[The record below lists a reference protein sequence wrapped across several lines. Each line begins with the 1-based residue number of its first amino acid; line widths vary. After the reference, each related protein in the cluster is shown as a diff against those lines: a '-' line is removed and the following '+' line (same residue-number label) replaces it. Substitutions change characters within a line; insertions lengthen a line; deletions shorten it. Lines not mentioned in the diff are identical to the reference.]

1 MKKMIA
7 LLLLV
12 SIKAQAQKLT
22 LEEAI
27 NIALKNSFDI
37 QLAKNNVAVND
48 ALNSYGVAGGLPVV
62 TGTAS
67 DLEQLSSLNQKFV
80 GGDTTRTVKANAAAS
95 NSLNVGV
102 NANFVLYNGMRIVST
117 KKRLEQ
123 LEAQSEQLLN
133 AQIQLAIANVM
144 SKYYDIVRQ
153 QEYARTIDSSITIS
167 KLRLDILK
175 TRMDVGLANNADVFQ
190 AQIDLNTL
198 VQAKESQELTVS
210 IAKTELLRVLTLKA
224 DSTINVEDSIHVGEL
239 MKLETVLD
247 NLSTNPDII
256 AASQQIKINE
266 LIEKETAALR
276 YPTLSVNAGYTYG
289 RTQNAAGQLLL
300 NQRYGP
306 QAGLNLSIPIYNG
319 NAFKRQQRVAEIN
332 TKSATVQKDALVN
345 DYVNSAVKQ
354 YQTYVTTLQQL
365 EKEEENYR
373 ITQALIDLVL
383 KRFELRVATILEL
396 REAQQ
401 SFEETSYR
409 LTNLRFAAKSAEIE
423 LKRLSNKLSF

>member
-153 QEYARTIDSSITIS
+153 QEYSRTIDSSITIS

-224 DSTINVEDSIHVGEL
+224 DSTINVEDSIQVGEL

>member
-1 MKKMIA
+1 MKKIIA
-7 LLLLV
+7 VLLLFTF
-12 SIKAQAQKLT
+12 KAHAQKLT

-67 DLEQLSSLNQKFV
+67 DLEQLSSLNQRFV
-80 GGDTTRTVKANAAAS
+80 GGDTARTVKANAAPS

-123 LEAQSEQLLN
+123 LESQSEQLLN
-133 AQIQLAIANVM
+133 AQVQLAIANVM

-153 QEYARTIDSSITIS
+153 QEYSQTIDSSIAIS
-167 KLRLDILK
+167 KLRLEILQ

-198 VQAKESQELTVS
+198 LQAKESQELTVS

-224 DSTINVEDSIHVGEL
+224 DSAINVDDSIKVGEL
-239 MKLETVLD
+239 MKLEAILD

-256 AASQQIKINE
+256 AANQQIKINE
-266 LIEKETAALR
+266 LIERETAALR

-306 QAGLNLSIPIYNG
+306 QAGINLSIPIYNG

-332 TKSATVQKDALVN
+332 TQSATVQKDALVN

>member
-1 MKKMIA
+1 MIA

-153 QEYARTIDSSITIS
+153 QEYSRTIDSSITIS

-224 DSTINVEDSIHVGEL
+224 DSTINVEDSIQVGEL

>member
-123 LEAQSEQLLN
+123 LEAQSEQLAN

-153 QEYARTIDSSITIS
+153 QEYSRTIDSSITIS

-224 DSTINVEDSIHVGEL
+224 DSTINVEDSIQVGEL